1 MEQQTEGH
9 RGRGGGTDGV
19 QHGDRDGQHAQLD
32 DCGRDGDG
40 EGGDHCSSRRRLA
53 REQAD
58 DSSASSTTESEWV
71 KVPQV
76 YEGRGIGA
84 RGDDH
89 EDEYPF
95 PFTRRDYGR
104 HTIGA
109 HHDDDEKN
117 GPLAPRGH
125 GGGSMGSR
133 RD

>member
-1 MEQQTEGH
+1 MLGWC
-9 RGRGGGTDGV
+9 GFGNDGCGG
-19 QHGDRDGQHAQLD
+19 
-32 DCGRDGDG
+32 DGDG
-40 EGGDHCSSRRRLA
+40 GCDGDGDGDGGDQCSSRRRLA

-76 YEGRGIGA
+76 YEGHGIGA

-95 PFTRRDYGR
+95 PFTRRDYSR
-104 HTIGA
+104 RAIAA
-109 HHDDDEKN
+109 HHDDDDDN
-117 GPLAPRGH
+117 HGPLAPRGH